1 MGFSVILRGLRVFLG
16 GLVGMVV
23 LVAFAAWSSSQ
34 VIPGVL
40 AVFWVDIGSEAC
52 SSMVGVVVVVFTS
65 ASWRIMVLRLVDLA
79 SSLVSTVMSTM
90 FLYALVIDSAARA
103 PLPRP
108 SPMASSGGM
117 SLRA

>member
-1 MGFSVILRGLRVFLG
+1 M
-16 GLVGMVV
+16 
-23 LVAFAAWSSSQ
+23 AFAACSSSQ

-40 AVFWVDIGSEAC
+40 GVFWVDIGSEAC
-52 SSMVGVVVVVFTS
+52 SSMVGVVLAVVFTS
-65 ASWRIMVLRLVDLA
+65 ASCWIMVLRLVDLA
-79 SSLVSTVMSTM
+79 SSFVSTVMSTM

-117 SLRA
+117 SLRV